1 MEWAEVKKY
10 RQQVI
15 EEMNLQ
21 IDQTERMGIPIAL
34 MVVLVS
40 PVLLVLIGMMACRA
54 VVRVIK
60 ALIKWPYKVA
70 TIVPIGIYVF
80 IDTSLICGWY
90 LWLLIKKLSEE
101 EK

>member
-1 MEWAEVKKY
+1 MHV
-10 RQQVI
+10 
-15 EEMNLQ
+15 
-21 IDQTERMGIPIAL
+21 DQTERMGLPIYLSAVFVAPL
-34 MVVLVS
+34 
-40 PVLLVLIGMMACRA
+40 LLVLIGMMACRA